1 MAQRRQALA
10 VLAAAALAGC
20 GFELRRTPQLPFR
33 SLALAGFAPGS
44 PLLEEI
50 RRTLP
55 ATVQL
60 VDDPAR
66 AEVVL
71 QALADRRE
79 KVVNAATAAGQV
91 RGLQLRVRFDFRL
104 SDASGRELIPDT
116 VLQLARDMTYSET
129 FALAK
134 AQEETQLVQAMQ
146 TDIVQQLMRRLA
158 LAPPR

>member
-1 MAQRRQALA
+1 MACRRHALG

-44 PLLEEI
+44 PLLDEI
-50 RRTLP
+50 RRALP
-55 ATVQL
+55 ASVRL
-60 VDDPAR
+60 LDDPSR

-104 SDASGRELIPDT
+104 SDTAGRELITDT

-134 AQEETQLVQAMQ
+134 AQEETQLFQAMQ
-146 TDIVQQLMRRLA
+146 SDIVQQLMRRLA
-158 LAPPR
+158 LVQPR